1 MNAQPAP
8 ASPAN
13 SMERKPAYPSFKDK
27 LNSHGIALRRGVCST
42 LQVNVGY
49 LCNQSCKHCH
59 LEAGPENARTMSR
72 DTAAQVAAFA
82 ESHRFATGDLTGGA
96 VEMCADFPF
105 LVERIRP
112 HVEKLIVRPN
122 LTAAAARMDFYA
134 ALYRAHSAIV
144 ITSLPSPNR
153 AQTDAQRGAGS
164 FDRIIA
170 GLLALNKA
178 GYGVPGGGLE
188 LNLVSNPAGAFLP
201 PDQKATEERFR
212 AELRRKH
219 GVEFN
224 SLFLFANVPLG
235 RFGQWLTESGNQTAY
250 MEKLRDGFNP
260 CAAGEAMCRTLI
272 SVGWDGRLYDC
283 DFNQAAGLPLGGKTT
298 HISDLATP
306 PEPGAPIAVGEHCWA
321 CMAGSG
327 FT

>member
-1 MNAQPAP
+1 
-8 ASPAN
+8 
-13 SMERKPAYPSFKDK
+13 
-27 LNSHGIALRRGVCST
+27 
-42 LQVNVGY
+42 
-49 LCNQSCKHCH
+49 
-59 LEAGPENARTMSR
+59 
-72 DTAAQVAAFA
+72 
-82 ESHRFATGDLTGGA
+82 
-96 VEMCADFPF
+96 MCADFPF

-122 LTAAAARMDFYA
+122 LTAGARLEYFIG
-134 ALYRAHSAIV
+134 LYRAHRAIV
-144 ITSLPSPNR
+144 TTSLPSPNR
-153 AQTDAQRGAGS
+153 GQTDAQRGAGS

-178 GYGVPGGGLE
+178 GYGVPDSGLE

-201 PDQKATEERFR
+201 PDQKATEARFR

-219 GVEFN
+219 RIEFN

-235 RFGQWLTESGNQTAY
+235 RFGQWLAESGNQTAY
-250 MEKLRDGFNP
+250 MEKLRDAFNP
-260 CAAGEAMCRTLI
+260 CAAGEVMCRSLI
-272 SVGWDGRLYDC
+272 SVGWDGYLYDC
-283 DFNQAAGLPLGGKTT
+283 DFNQAAGLALGGKMT
-298 HISDLATP
+298 HISDLAAP